1 MTKGVDIWSL
11 GIILYELFTGET
23 PYYGSNESELL
34 DNIYQSNLNAKQIP
48 QEVVNLLRQMLQIR
62 SDKRIDLDVISK
74 SSFLAKEI
82 DLSIVKDLAKSTRGN
97 K

>member
-1 MTKGVDIWSL
+1 M
-11 GIILYELFTGET
+11 FTGET

-34 DNIYQSNLNAKQIP
+34 DNIYQSCLNAKQIP

-62 SDKRIDLDVISK
+62 SDKRIGLDVIGK
-74 SSFLAKEI
+74 SNFLAKEV
-82 DLSIVKDLAKSTRGN
+82 DLSIVKELAQSFRAK